1 MLLGCAKLGAIRRGS
16 CEVAGLIVFKVKVFC
31 HGERCVPVSSLLS
44 RSSMCGKALGES
56 QKRSCFSVSVSL
68 FLAVC
73 LSQDCV
79 SRQNCGER
87 LVERLFDPKG
97 RHLHSVLTPGGESI
111 RARKRQVA
119 CKLASKHGL
128 GE

>member
-1 MLLGCAKLGAIRRGS
+1 MLLGCAKLGAIRRGA

-31 HGERCVPVSSLLS
+31 HGERCVLVSSLLS

-56 QKRSCFSVSVSL
+56 QKTSCFSVSVSL
-68 FLAVC
+68 SRR
-73 LSQDCV
+73 LSITRLRL
-79 SRQNCGER
+79 RQNCGER

-111 RARKRQVA
+111 RAHKRQVA
-119 CKLASKHGL
+119 CKLTSKHGL